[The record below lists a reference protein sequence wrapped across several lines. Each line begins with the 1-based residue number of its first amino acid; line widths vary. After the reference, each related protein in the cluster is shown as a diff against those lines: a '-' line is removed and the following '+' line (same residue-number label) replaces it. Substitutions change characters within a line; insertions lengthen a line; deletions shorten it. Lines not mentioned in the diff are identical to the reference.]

1 MDKQKD
7 KKDIKGQK
15 KDKKQ
20 DEEIKRLK
28 QKLKDLAGKYLK
40 RKKKEE
46 KDPKKYG
53 KIKKRLTKRTTGAKS
68 KSELMNLINMLKAGG
83 KSVEKITGQPIQ
95 TALNP
100 ANVGTTAER
109 ILKDQL
115 KKATAGPVE
124 EFMKAKDAFLNARD
138 KYNNGTL
145 GINDINNLYEKT
157 SKFAESVQDS
167 LPSKEV
173 LLATYSATSAG
184 LKKLYDQLRRFMN
197 RRAPDINQNPI
208 DPNQAP
214 QTGAEGPGAPQ
225 GPPPAPAPTPPP
237 PGGMQQQEPVQE
249 QPAPRQMASEEL
261 QDQGLIGRSVNPWV
275 GGALIGAGALAT
287 GHQIYRSFLGAR
299 EQTQD
304 INRLERRVEQQMDE
318 RVARAGEEART
329 RIGNRDDARQAL
341 EQARERRQ
349 QAIDRL
355 NMARQNRA
363 NRQNRALAGRGG
375 GVNEL
380 RRLDETLAMTRR
392 QPNLRARDDERD
404 ARLVGGYA
412 QQRLAEAGQAQQDE
426 AQRSLQEQQ
435 MTTEE
440 FNRRLQQIP
449 GATSGTGLQRGDS
462 MTTLTGLTVDTR
474 DTNQMVDALAGLGT
488 QGLPRVQEQARGVS
502 DVGNVQDLPD
512 SVPRPVS
519 QADQRL
525 AAGEV
530 MDSTTVRGQMRSGTR
545 RPMPE

>member
-1 MDKQKD
+1 MDNQKD
-7 KKDIKGQK
+7 KKVIKGQK
-15 KDKKQ
+15 TKDKKQ

-40 RKKKEE
+40 KKKKEE

-83 KSVEKITGQPIQ
+83 KQVEKITGQPIQ

-124 EFMKAKDAFLNARD
+124 EFAKAKDAFLNARD

-145 GINDINNLYEKT
+145 GINDINNLYEKA
-157 SKFAESVQDS
+157 SKFAESVQES

-184 LKKLYDQLRRFMN
+184 FKKMYDQLKRFMN

-214 QTGAEGPGAPQ
+214 RTGPDGAGVAQ
-225 GPPPAPAPTPPP
+225 GSAPTPPP
-237 PGGMQQQEPVQE
+237 PRPPGSSGSGGGMQQEPVQEEPVQEQPVQE
-249 QPAPRQMASEEL
+249 QPAPRRMTTEEL

-287 GHQIYRSFLGAR
+287 GHEIYRSFLGAR

-329 RIGNRDDARQAL
+329 RIGNRGDAIQAL

-363 NRQNRALAGRGG
+363 NRQDRALAGRGG
-375 GVNEL
+375 DEGRVEL
-380 RRLDETLAMTRR
+380 SRLDETLAMTRR
-392 QPNLRARDDERD
+392 QPNLRQRDNGRD

-412 QQRLAEAGQAQQDE
+412 QQRLAEAGQAQRDE
-426 AQRSLQEQQ
+426 AQRAEP
-435 MTTEE
+435 
-440 FNRRLQQIP
+440 R
-449 GATSGTGLQRGDS
+449 QRGAPQ
-462 MTTLTGLTVDTR
+462 R
-474 DTNQMVDALAGLGT
+474 
-488 QGLPRVQEQARGVS
+488 QARVVAEGRQFLER
-502 DVGNVQDLPD
+502 QDFDPD
-512 SVPRPVS
+512 GANFRPGPPDRFVPG
-519 QADQRL
+519 QAEQRQQPQQEE
-525 AAGEV
+525 EV
-530 MDSTTVRGQMRSGTR
+530 AMVEPQMEFQ
-545 RPMPE
+545 MEEI